1 MARIWPLLAV
11 EKPTLPRPSW
21 QEVRRDLGIQEI
33 GVGLVALLFS
43 ASGAIAVILQAASAG
58 NLSGQQTASWIFGA
72 FFGNGILT
80 VLLTYL
86 YRSPQAYFWT
96 IPGTVLVGDALT
108 HLSFAEVIG
117 AYLVTGLVV
126 FTLGWS
132 GLIGRIMT
140 ALPPTIVMA
149 MVAGIFLRFGL
160 DLIGAARSAPIIA
173 LPMIAVFVALSALP
187 KLGKYAPPVAVA
199 AVLGTLLALVTGEF
213 SSGALAN
220 GIIAKPMLFRPEFSA
235 NSLIE
240 LVIPLAITVVIV
252 QNGQGTA
259 VLSASRHHQGPNLSA
274 AASGIWSI
282 LVGVLGT
289 SPTCLTG
296 PTNAIICSAPEPKR
310 HYTAALVTGS
320 GAILIGLLAPVMV
333 GFMLAMPGA
342 FIATLAGVAMLVP
355 LKNAFVAAF
364 SGAATTG
371 ALVCFLVTVAN
382 LTLLGITAPFW
393 GLLFGCATAAALD
406 RKKLP

>member
-1 MARIWPLLAV
+1 MPQLLPLLAV

-21 QEVRRDLGIQEI
+21 QDFRRDLGIGEL
-33 GVGLVALLFS
+33 GAGLVALLFS
-43 ASGAIAVILQAASAG
+43 ASGAIAVILQAAAAG
-58 NLSGQQTASWIFGA
+58 GLDNNQISSWIFGA

-80 VLLTYL
+80 LLLTYL

-117 AYLVTGLVV
+117 AYLATGVLV
-126 FTLGWS
+126 FLLGWS
-132 GLIGRIMT
+132 GLIGRVM
-140 ALPPTIVMA
+140 AVLPPTIVMA

-160 DLIGAARSAPIIA
+160 DLVNAGREEPLLA
-173 LPMIAVFVALSALP
+173 LPMIAVFIALSALP
-187 KLGKYAPPVAVA
+187 NLGRFTPPVAMVA
-199 AVLGTLLALVTGEF
+199 IIGTVLAFSTGSF
-213 SSGALAN
+213 SSGALA
-220 GIIAKPMLFRPEFSA
+220 GGWIAKPLLYQPEFSTPA
-235 NSLIE
+235 MIE

-259 VLSASRHHQGPNLSA
+259 VLAASGHHQDPNLSA
-274 AASGIWSI
+274 AASGIWS
-282 LVGVLGT
+282 LFVGLLGT
-289 SPTCLTG
+289 SSTCLTG
-296 PTNAIICSAPEPKR
+296 PTNAIICSAPDRRR
-310 HYTAALVTGS
+310 HYAAALVTGI
-320 GAILIGLLAPVMV
+320 GAVIVGVLAPALV
-333 GFMLAMPGA
+333 GFMVAMPKA

-371 ALVCFLVTVAN
+371 ALVCFLVTVSN

-393 GLLFGCATAAALD
+393 GLVFGCMCAAALD
-406 RKKLP
+406 R

>member
-117 AYLVTGLVV
+117 AYFVTGLVV

-355 LKNAFVAAF
+355 LKNAFVATF